1 MKIKDIY
8 IATAVF
14 VLYTLCTF
22 VYANHILSAHTNEF
36 VDSYFFFLI
45 AVYLLGCFTFIQF
58 LILKSRSLKIKRFHT
73 VVNAIAKN
81 HGIQFTAYI
90 VNKRCFINLNKKEK
104 NENSK
109 LTPEE
114 VYKMIYPLDLALVK
128 EMVSRLDKGKNEIMS
143 YEYRMNYSFFK
154 NGYSWRQVSIYPY
167 EIDDNGKV
175 LTYIGVDI
183 SNDKAHEMMKSIDL
197 FNKKILFISSVNSVV
212 YIQYDRR
219 IHKFFRLDDSAN
231 KSSHEIPLES
241 WFSKFHPDDLHLAKE
256 LLDFMDRG
264 EDERVYSEYRYKYPD
279 QYAWFSVNIA
289 AYEHDDE
296 GHILTYLCLCSNVD
310 KKHRELEQEKQL
322 RRKADAANELKSRFI
337 QNLSHEI
344 RTPLNAIVGFS
355 SEMSKDLSDEQAES
369 FKEIIQ
375 RNNRQLLSI
384 IDYTL
389 NKSLFESGFAQIA
402 LVPVSLKS
410 FLEETYGMTSS
421 GIPRNLEY
429 KMECEEPDITVTTD
443 KSWLIKV
450 IEAFIR
456 NASNFTSSGSI
467 TLGYNRD
474 QNGVRIFVKDTGIGI
489 AKSDQHRIFK
499 DFEKVNPFTPG
510 LGMGLSMCKTV
521 VTQLGG
527 CVGVESQLAKGSCF
541 WVWLPC

>member
-1 MKIKDIY
+1 M
-8 IATAVF
+8 
-14 VLYTLCTF
+14 
-22 VYANHILSAHTNEF
+22 
-36 VDSYFFFLI
+36 
-45 AVYLLGCFTFIQF
+45 
-58 LILKSRSLKIKRFHT
+58 
-73 VVNAIAKN
+73 
-81 HGIQFTAYI
+81 
-90 VNKRCFINLNKKEK
+90 
-104 NENSK
+104 
-109 LTPEE
+109 
-114 VYKMIYPLDLALVK
+114 
-128 EMVSRLDKGKNEIMS
+128 DKGE
-143 YEYRMNYSFFK
+143 
-154 NGYSWRQVSIYPY
+154 
-167 EIDDNGKV
+167 
-175 LTYIGVDI
+175 
-183 SNDKAHEMMKSIDL
+183 
-197 FNKKILFISSVNSVV
+197 
-212 YIQYDRR
+212 
-219 IHKFFRLDDSAN
+219 
-231 KSSHEIPLES
+231 
-241 WFSKFHPDDLHLAKE
+241 
-256 LLDFMDRG
+256 G
-264 EDERVYSEYRYKYPD
+264 ERAYSEYRYKYPD
-279 QYAWFSVNIA
+279 QYVWFSVNVA
-289 AYEHDDE
+289 AYEHDEE
-296 GHILTYLCLCSNVD
+296 GRIVTYLCLCTNVD
-310 KKHRELEQEKQL
+310 KKHRELEREKQL
-322 RRKADAANELKSRFI
+322 RRKADAANELKNRFI

-355 SEMSKDLSDEQAES
+355 NEMSKDLSDEQAES

-474 QNGVRIFVKDTGIGI
+474 QDGVRIFVKDTGIGI

-499 DFEKVNPFTPG
+499 DFEKVDPFTPG